1 MPDESADAGRRNP
14 WEPVMKLNPNNTWR
28 LVQQRFEREQDA
40 KTRRNLELVLEHMK
54 AEAQGDIE
62 GVVATLCEK
71 PRYLAH
77 DVPGNEA
84 MNPSG
89 DKDAIRAFY
98 DMTIVQTGA
107 HRLELDCD
115 RVIADHEAVMT
126 EGVMRM
132 AYPGRTL
139 AAMGIDVDDPDAYYL
154 YETRMSVVWPVDPE
168 SGMLLGEE
176 TYTGTD
182 GFEGIADRKLTSDE
196 IAPLEL

>member
-1 MPDESADAGRRNP
+1 
-14 WEPVMKLNPNNTWR
+14 MKLNPNNTWR
-28 LVQQRFEREQDA
+28 LVQERIERESDP

-54 AEAQGDIE
+54 REAEGDIE

-71 PRYLAH
+71 PKYLAH
-77 DVPGNEA
+77 DVPKEGA

-89 DKDAIRAFY
+89 DRDAIRNFY

-107 HRLELDCD
+107 HQLELDCD

-126 EGVMRM
+126 EGMMRM

-139 AAMGIDVDDPDAYYL
+139 AALGIEVDDPDAYYL
-154 YETRMSVVWPVDPE
+154 YQTRMSIVWPVDPD
-168 SGMLLGEE
+168 SGLLTGEE

-182 GFEGIADRKLTSDE
+182 GFEGISERKISQDD
-196 IAPLEL
+196 IAPLST